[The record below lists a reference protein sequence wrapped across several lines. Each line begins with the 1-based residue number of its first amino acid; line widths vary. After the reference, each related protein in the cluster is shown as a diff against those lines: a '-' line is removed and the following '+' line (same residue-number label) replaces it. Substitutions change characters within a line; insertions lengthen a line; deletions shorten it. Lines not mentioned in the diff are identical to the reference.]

1 MTNPSLYRDDSRVRH
16 MLDAMDRISELS
28 RGLERDQL
36 RRHENTTEMIL
47 FNLMVLGE
55 AANNITR
62 EFAAKN
68 PEVDWKGLAGVRHKI
83 VHDYADIDYD
93 TIWDILQNDI
103 SVEYEKVKSVA
114 VTLPPEPTQP
124 PANMADF
131 L

>member
-16 MLDAMDRISELS
+16 MLDAMERISELS

-62 EFAAKN
+62 EFAAQN
-68 PEVDWKGLAGVRHKI
+68 PEVELEGTCRC
-83 VHDYADIDYD
+83 
-93 TIWDILQNDI
+93 
-103 SVEYEKVKSVA
+103 
-114 VTLPPEPTQP
+114 
-124 PANMADF
+124 PA
-131 L
+131 

>member
-1 MTNPSLYRDDSRVRH
+1 MTDASLYRDDSRVRH
-16 MLDAMDRISELS
+16 MLDAMQRIAELS
-28 RGLERDQL
+28 KDLDRAQL
-36 RRHENTTEMIL
+36 RKHENVTEMIL

-68 PEVDWKGLAGVRHKI
+68 PDIDWKGLSGVRHKI

-93 TIWDILQNDI
+93 TIWDILRNDLPDQ
-103 SVEYEKVKSVA
+103 YKKVVA
-114 VTLPPEPTQP
+114 LAATLPPEPTEP
-124 PANMADF
+124 PPNMAEF

>member
-16 MLDAMDRISELS
+16 MLDAMERIAELS
-28 RGLERDQL
+28 RGLEREQL

-62 EFAAKN
+62 EFAAQN
-68 PEVDWKGLAGVRHKI
+68 PDVDWKGLAGVRHKI
-83 VHDYADIDYD
+83 VRDYADIDYD

-103 SVEYEKVKSVA
+103 PVECEKVKAVA
-114 VTLPPEPTQP
+114 ATLTPEPTLPPP
-124 PANMADF
+124 NMADF

>member
-1 MTNPSLYRDDSRVRH
+1 MTDPSLYRDDSRVRH
-16 MLDAMDRISELS
+16 MLDAMQRIVELS
-28 RGLERDQL
+28 KDLDRAQL
-36 RRHENTTEMIL
+36 RKHENVTEMIL

-68 PEVDWKGLAGVRHKI
+68 PDVDWKGLSGVRHKI

-103 SVEYEKVKSVA
+103 PDQYKKVA
-114 VTLPPEPTQP
+114 ALATTLPPEPTEP
-124 PANMADF
+124 PPNMAEF

>member
-16 MLDAMDRISELS
+16 MLDAMERVIELS
-28 RGLERDQL
+28 KGLEREQL
-36 RRHENTTEMIL
+36 RRHEGTTEMIL

-68 PEVDWKGLAGVRHKI
+68 PDVDWKGLAGVRHKI

-103 SVEYEKVKSVA
+103 PDEYTKVKEIVA
-114 VTLPPEPTQP
+114 TLPPEPTQLP
-124 PANMADF
+124 PNMADF